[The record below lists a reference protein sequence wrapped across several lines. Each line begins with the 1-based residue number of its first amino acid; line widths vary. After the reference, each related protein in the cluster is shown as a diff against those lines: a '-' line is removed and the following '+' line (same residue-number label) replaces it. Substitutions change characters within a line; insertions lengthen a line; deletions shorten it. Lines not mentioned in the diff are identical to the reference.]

1 MPCIQHTYHLVNNR
15 YYLTG
20 EPVEEG
26 ADWDDDSE
34 WRTEK
39 KCAVCGELFPQTAL
53 EEIKIKI
60 K

>member
-1 MPCIQHTYHLVNNR
+1 MTCIKHNYQLVNNR

-26 ADWDDDSE
+26 ADWDDSSE

-39 KCAVCGELFPQTAL
+39 KCAVCDELFPEVEANNLKT
-53 EEIKIKI
+53 KTK
-60 K
+60 